1 MNRSVREKLKE
12 LTDKIVIE
20 HDVQQQFE
28 ILKELLGEVVPYA
41 LQDYTSC
48 RDIIQVTI
56 GQLERV
62 SKVSIPFFSRL

>member
-1 MNRSVREKLKE
+1 MKKKLKE

-28 ILKELLGEVVPYA
+28 ILKELLDEVVPYA
-41 LQDYTSC
+41 LQDYSSC
-48 RDIIQVTI
+48 RDIIQATI

-62 SKVSIPFFSRL
+62 SNVSILFFFPCYK